1 MIDAE
6 NFNTFSEYETYVLDV
21 QHFWTLLYEI
31 FPELKQ
37 LSGKQCT
44 FTLIVIDFVNNY
56 DSLKQQIRALENL
69 KQHNTFEH
77 RQKYIKMLEKIG
89 DIKLDF
95 I

>member
-1 MIDAE
+1 MIRAE
-6 NFNTFSEYETYVLDV
+6 QFKTYSEYETYINDV

-37 LSGKQCT
+37 LSGITCPL
-44 FTLIVIDFVNNY
+44 TLVFIDFVNNR
-56 DSLKQQIRALENL
+56 DSLKQQIRALEHL
-69 KQHNTFEH
+69 KQHNTLEH
-77 RQKYIKMLEKIG
+77 REKYLKMLEKIG